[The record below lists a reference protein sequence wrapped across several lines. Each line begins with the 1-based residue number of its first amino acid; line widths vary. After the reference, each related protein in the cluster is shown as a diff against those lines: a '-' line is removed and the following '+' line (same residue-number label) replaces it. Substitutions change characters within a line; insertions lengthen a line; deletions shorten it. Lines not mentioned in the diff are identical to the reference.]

1 MNYSRRNLIAFGV
14 GVGVG
19 KTDAAQRSR
28 TPQEETHGD

>member
-1 MNYSRRNLIAFGV
+1 MNYPRRITF

-19 KTDAAQRSR
+19 KTYAAQRSR

>member
-1 MNYSRRNLIAFGV
+1 MNYSRRSLIAF
-14 GVGVG
+14 GVG

>member
-1 MNYSRRNLIAFGV
+1 MNYSRRSLIAF